1 MQVYSWRFTIPALA
15 RHHRVIAVDLPGFG
29 ASDKPE
35 DFDYDLP
42 GFARW
47 ILSFMDKLEIP
58 PAALIGHSMGGGIG
72 YTIATMAPERVSSL
86 TLVDAVGYQSR
97 RKRFYLFRL
106 MGIPWVGEFIMAT
119 LTRIAVR
126 VNQRLFLYHDKRFVT
141 EDGVRAY
148 LTPLQS
154 PGGGAA
160 ALRTIRRIDFDAAPG
175 PSPCRVPTLI
185 VWGAQDRIVSPS
197 HAALHARDI
206 PGAKLHV
213 FEACGHNPQ
222 EELADSFNMHVLEF
236 LSQHAEPPGGKGAP
250 VTRETTHPGEDG

>member
-35 DFDYDLP
+35 NFDTDLP

-47 ILSFMDKLEIP
+47 ILSLMDKLEIP
-58 PAALIGHSMGGGIG
+58 RIALVGHSMGGSIC

-86 TLVDAVGYQSR
+86 TLVDAVGYQPR
-97 RKRFYLFRL
+97 RSRFYLFRL
-106 MGIPWVGEFIMAT
+106 MAIPWVGELIMAT

-126 VNQRLFLYHDKRFVT
+126 VNQRWFLYNDKRFVT
-141 EDGVRAY
+141 ENGVSAY
-148 LTPLQS
+148 LTPLRS
-154 PGGGAA
+154 PGGAAA

-185 VWGAQDRIVSPS
+185 LWGAQDRIVSPS
-197 HAALHARDI
+197 DAEFHARDI
-206 PGAKLHV
+206 PGAKLHL

-222 EELADSFNMHVLEF
+222 EEKADSFNMRVLEF
-236 LSQHAEPPGGKGAP
+236 LSQHA
-250 VTRETTHPGEDG
+250 